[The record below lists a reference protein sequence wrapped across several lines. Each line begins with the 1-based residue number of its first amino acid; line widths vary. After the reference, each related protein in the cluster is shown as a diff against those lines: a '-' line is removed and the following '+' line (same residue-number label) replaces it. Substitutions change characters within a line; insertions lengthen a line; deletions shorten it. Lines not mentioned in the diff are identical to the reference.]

1 MPNIAAN
8 VSYEIESW
16 QTADT
21 LSGRVNAVKYK
32 RFALD
37 MISHN
42 FISDAFE
49 EHTSASRRGEL
60 NDA

>member
-16 QTADT
+16 PMADI
-21 LSGRVNAVKYK
+21 LSDRVNAVKHK

-37 MISHN
+37 MIFHN
-42 FISDAFE
+42 FISDVFE
-49 EHTSASRRGEL
+49 EQYFGFMAR
-60 NDA
+60 

>member
-1 MPNIAAN
+1 MPSIAAN

-16 QTADT
+16 QTADI
-21 LSGRVNAVKYK
+21 LSDSINAVKHR

-37 MISHN
+37 LIFHN

-49 EHTSASRRGEL
+49 EQYFGFMAR
-60 NDA
+60 